1 MSKKT
6 LIELRKQTGA
16 GIADITKALEEAG
29 DDKDKALELLR
40 KRGIAKAAKKQDR
53 EANEGLVSSYIHS
66 NGRVGVLVEV
76 ACETDFVAR
85 NEDFQAFVNEIALHI
100 AGANP
105 LYLTSEDV
113 PEEVI
118 EKEKEIAK
126 EQLKE
131 EGKIDGKPEEMV
143 EKILEGKIKKY
154 YQEAVLLEQESIKDE
169 SKTIAD
175 MVTEATAKMG
185 EKIEIRRFTRYAI
198 GG

>member
-1 MSKKT
+1 MSKET
-6 LIELRKQTGA
+6 LIELRKMTGA
-16 GIADITKALEEAG
+16 GIADITNALEEAG

-53 EANEGLVSSYIHS
+53 EANEGLVASYIHA

-85 NEDFQAFVNEIALHI
+85 NEDFQKFVNEIALHI

-105 LYLTSEDV
+105 LYLSSEDV
-113 PEEVI
+113 PEEVV
-118 EKEKEIAK
+118 EKEKEIAR
-126 EQLKE
+126 EQMNTD
-131 EGKIDGKPEEMV
+131 GKMAGKPEEMI

-154 YQEAVLLEQESIKDE
+154 YQETVLLDQESIRDE
-169 SKTIAD
+169 SKTISD
-175 MVTEATAKMG
+175 LVTEATAKMG
-185 EKIEIRRFTRYAI
+185 EKIEIRRFVRYSI